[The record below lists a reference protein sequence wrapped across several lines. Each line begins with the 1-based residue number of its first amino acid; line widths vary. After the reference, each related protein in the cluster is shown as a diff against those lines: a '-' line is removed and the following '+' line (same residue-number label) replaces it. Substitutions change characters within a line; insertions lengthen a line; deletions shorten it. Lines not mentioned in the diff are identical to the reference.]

1 MPRSHHRSFGPFYG
15 ASLLIQ
21 PRIGFA
27 GRSSS
32 LHRDSIGV
40 VRIERYL
47 TFDKIEGWEWIHP
60 APPRY
65 YLSKSSTG
73 TWAVV
78 DRSSDRAITPDYQT
92 KAAAMRAFFRRFSK

>member
-1 MPRSHHRSFGPFYG
+1 LADAP
-15 ASLLIQ
+15 L
-21 PRIGFA
+21 
-27 GRSSS
+27 SSS
-32 LHRDSIGV
+32 KFWPVLRCQPPHPASNRF
-40 VRIERYL
+40 RRPFL

-60 APPRY
+60 ASPRY